1 MIARERRPLADE
13 FILHRSEIAN
23 MRTDIVPGA
32 IFPDFELPDQS
43 GRRRRLSEIQGS
55 DPMIVVLSR
64 GAYCPKDR
72 RQLRNLVDL
81 YPEIRVAYTRIV
93 TISTDNLLET
103 NELRDALAASWPFLS
118 DPGRT
123 VQKDLDIAEYTDP
136 SHDPM
141 VPHTLVLGPGL
152 RIYSI
157 YNGYWYWGRPSN
169 DDLRHDLRDLTR
181 QIRPDWDLSAPGLRE
196 KWQAGGRSDFWPYGR
211 SMREVLAG
219 ADK

>member
-1 MIARERRPLADE
+1 M
-13 FILHRSEIAN
+13 RS
-23 MRTDIVPGA
+23 DIVPGGT
-32 IFPDFELPDQS
+32 FPDYELTDQA

-64 GAYCPKDR
+64 GAFCPKDR

-81 YPEIRVAYTRIV
+81 YPEIRVAYTKVV

-103 NELRDALAASWPFLS
+103 NELRDSLGAAWPFLS
-118 DPGRT
+118 DPGRI

-136 SHDPM
+136 HHDPM
-141 VPHTLVLGPGL
+141 IPHTLVLAPGL
-152 RIYSI
+152 RIHSV

-169 DDLRHDLRDLTR
+169 EDLRRDLRAITR
-181 QIRPDWDLSAPGLRE
+181 QFRPDWDLGAPGLRE
-196 KWQAGGRSDFWPYGR
+196 HWLAGDRDDFWPYGR

-219 ADK
+219 ADR